1 MQFEPIITLGFEHQ
15 VQISLNLF
23 EPVKS
28 NGKYFPYVRCLT
40 GNLTVIRSITTRTG
54 EPVFAFAVTLV
65 IATARFLSSLT
76 QMLRADMNPRSR
88 SKKSHRITRTS
99 KYMHLWPE
107 LEFMPPLDHWPH
119 RPELYRPEN
128 SQVLG
133 YIGESFGMSL
143 DEAEKVFDCARKRG
157 SLRYDDKTGL
167 WVGRKGGQL

>member
-1 MQFEPIITLGFEHQ
+1 MQFEPVILAGFEPR
-15 VQISLNLF
+15 VQISLNPFKPL
-23 EPVKS
+23 KS
-28 NGKYFPYVRCLT
+28 NEKYFPYVRTLT

-54 EPVFAFAVTLV
+54 KPVFAFAVTLV

-88 SKKSHRITRTS
+88 SKKSHKIPRTS

-143 DEAEKVFDCARKRG
+143 DEAEKVFDGARKRG

>member
-1 MQFEPIITLGFEHQ
+1 MQFEPIITLGFEPQ

-65 IATARFLSSLT
+65 RATARFLSSLT
-76 QMLRADMNPRSR
+76 QIVGVNMNPRHR
-88 SKKSHRITRTS
+88 SKKIRKIPQTS
-99 KYMHLWPE
+99 KHMHLWPE
-107 LEFMPPLDHWPH
+107 LDFMPPLDHWPN
-119 RPELYRPEN
+119 RPDHYHPQN

-143 DEAEKVFDCARKRG
+143 DESEKVFDCARKRG

-167 WVGRKGGQL
+167 WVGRKGGQP

>member
-1 MQFEPIITLGFEHQ
+1 MQFEPVILAGFEPR
-15 VQISLNLF
+15 VQIGLNPF
-23 EPVKS
+23 EPSKS
-28 NGKYFPYVRCLT
+28 NEKYFPYVRTLT

-88 SKKSHRITRTS
+88 SKKSHRIPRTS

-143 DEAEKVFDCARKRG
+143 DDAEKVFDCARKRR